1 MRTLTFK
8 KMLYHLRTIR
18 THRKW
23 VRHYCF
29 LAGIPWRGIKH
40 DISKYSPIEFFES
53 ARYWDGKSSP
63 INRAKE
69 EQGVSYA
76 WMHHKGHNSHHYE
89 YWMDNFDKGGVAR
102 LIPKND
108 FVEMVCDML
117 GASYAYTGNKDGK
130 VISRARQFWIDHLN
144 RGCAINVNNAT
155 MLNIIFDDL
164 CYCEKYSHRLKD
176 VYTPEELIKSGYL
189 QQIWEANKGDYDD

>member
-18 THRKW
+18 IHRKW

-40 DISKYSPIEFFES
+40 DISKYSPTEFFES

-117 GASYAYTGNKDGK
+117 GASYTYTGNKDGK
-130 VISRARQFWIDHLN
+130 VNSRARQFWIDHLN
-144 RGCAINVNNAT
+144 RGCAININNAT
-155 MLNIIFDDL
+155 MLNIIFDDQ
-164 CYCEKYSHRLKD
+164 CYCENYSYLLKD
-176 VYTPEELIKSGYL
+176 VYTSEELIKSGYL